1 MLMMTPH
8 PDWETE
14 YLKIIINLVAL
25 VPTDSEHSVIP
36 QEPLGQTLSVMCQ
49 RAGSECLLVRRGACL
64 ADLKSQMRS
73 HFGKN
78 GKPSLWTRKATF
90 LYMQWKPRKS
100 WISAKQKEALERKEA
115 TPPSCHASAHHTSHK
130 LHAPF
135 HLECSGPTSWMISL
149 THSMMFFAGCC
160 ITCSPLLI
168 WLMKST
174 SLENIPSGS
183 ITYQTTTADQH
194 WKEMPAHLK
203 WKFALYWPVWQ
214 LLVVGVEA
222 KIRGHQALVDPS

>member
-1 MLMMTPH
+1 MFVLNLLVAANFPPSPPCCRLLFPATVSGCGVSSGIILYRFCPIPPFHKFKRFKAFMLMMPH
-8 PDWETE
+8 PDWVTG
-14 YLKIIINLVAL
+14 YLKLISSLVAL
-25 VPTDSEHSVIP
+25 VPTDTEHSVIP

-49 RAGSECLLVRRGACL
+49 RAGSECLLVHRGACL

-90 LYMQWKPRKS
+90 LYMQWKPRKL

-135 HLECSGPTSWMISL
+135 H
-149 THSMMFFAGCC
+149 
-160 ITCSPLLI
+160 
-168 WLMKST
+168 
-174 SLENIPSGS
+174 
-183 ITYQTTTADQH
+183 
-194 WKEMPAHLK
+194 
-203 WKFALYWPVWQ
+203 
-214 LLVVGVEA
+214 
-222 KIRGHQALVDPS
+222 